1 MAKRGMKLQDLGLP
15 DLDDA
20 PTPEASEAPTPPAT
34 PGPSGP
40 EIVPINMLVTPADR
54 KRLKELSLHTEKSL
68 QKLGHEAWN
77 LLLAKRGL
85 PPLESVSANVPSGR
99 RRSRGS

>member
-20 PTPEASEAPTPPAT
+20 PPPEAPSAPTTPE
-34 PGPSGP
+34 PSGP
-40 EIVPINMLVTPADR
+40 EIVPVNMLVTPADR
-54 KRLKELSLHTEKSL
+54 KRLKELSLHTDRSL

-99 RRSRGS
+99 RRPRGS